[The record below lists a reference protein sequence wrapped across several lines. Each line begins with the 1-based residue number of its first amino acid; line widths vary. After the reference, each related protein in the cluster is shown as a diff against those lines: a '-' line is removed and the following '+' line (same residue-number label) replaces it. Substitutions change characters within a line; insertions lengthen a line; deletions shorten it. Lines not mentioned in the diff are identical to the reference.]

1 MKKTENIKEMCD
13 RHAQEISNL
22 QSKCLHEK
30 STRVPFMWAPGHFG
44 NDVLVCDY
52 CGKTIKNYDNQDY
65 LRKIF
70 GNPAKVELTKE
81 AIKLAR
87 KKDELTINV
96 DKD

>member
-1 MKKTENIKEMCD
+1 MKTENIKEMRE

-30 STRVPFMWAPGHFG
+30 STRMPFMWAPGHYG

-52 CGKTIKNYDNQDY
+52 CGKTIEEYDNQDY
-65 LRKIF
+65 LHKMFNSPEMIDF
-70 GNPAKVELTKE
+70 
-81 AIKLAR
+81 
-87 KKDELTINV
+87 